1 MNDLKIETAKVRPP
15 AKRRTSL
22 ANYRVGVEATNQI
35 EQMRTLQQI
44 NDLRIKAA
52 KARPLAKRRSS
63 LANYSV
69 GVDRRDHR
77 ISGHWAL
84 EPAVE
89 AGPAKEAEADPDP
102 EPSSPK
108 ISSTPRTAS

>member
-1 MNDLKIETAKVRPP
+1 MNDLRIETAKVRPP
-15 AKRRTSL
+15 AKWRTSL
-22 ANYRVGVEATNQI
+22 ANYRVGVEAPDQI

-69 GVDRRDHR
+69 GVGRRDHR
-77 ISGHWAL
+77 IFGHWAL

-89 AGPAKEAEADPDP
+89 AGTAKEADADPDP
-102 EPSSPK
+102 EPSSPT
-108 ISSTPRTAS
+108 ISSTLRTAS

>member
-1 MNDLKIETAKVRPP
+1 MNDLRIETAKVRPP

-22 ANYRVGVEATNQI
+22 ANYRVGVEAPNQI

-44 NDLRIKAA
+44 NNFRIKAA
-52 KARPLAKRRSS
+52 KARPIAKRRSS

-89 AGPAKEAEADPDP
+89 AGSTKEAEADR
-102 EPSSPK
+102 
-108 ISSTPRTAS
+108 TLPRW